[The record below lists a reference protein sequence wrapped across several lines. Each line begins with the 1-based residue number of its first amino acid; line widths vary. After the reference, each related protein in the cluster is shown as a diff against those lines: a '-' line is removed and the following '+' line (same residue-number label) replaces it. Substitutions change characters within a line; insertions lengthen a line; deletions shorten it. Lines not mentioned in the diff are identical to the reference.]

1 MNHSEEHT
9 DRASKCEETNQTIIQ
24 TDNSQQGFSSA
35 QSEIK
40 FEAPHGAFLGGPD
53 ITNIQTDLSQQKLSF
68 STSDPSLK
76 FKLALSQYI
85 HDSKQQDKPQDLSS
99 AKLS

>member
-53 ITNIQTDLSQQKLSF
+53 ITYIQTDLSQSQLSL
-68 STSDPSLK
+68 SDPSST

-85 HDSKQQDKPQDLSS
+85 QDSKQPAKLQDLSS
-99 AKLS
+99 AELS